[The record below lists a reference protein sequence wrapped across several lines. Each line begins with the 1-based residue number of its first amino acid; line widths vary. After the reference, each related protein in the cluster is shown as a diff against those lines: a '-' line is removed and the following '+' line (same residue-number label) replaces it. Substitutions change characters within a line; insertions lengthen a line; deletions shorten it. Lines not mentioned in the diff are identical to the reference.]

1 MNRIPPPPERPA
13 TEEYHVAEISICATE
28 SRAGTG
34 HSHVFNFNYT
44 RGMKPYIVRS
54 HNLKSVLEVLAPNPK
69 PADDREHAPGPESY
83 FFDCARVVWVRQKV
97 WDPAIH
103 EVTEEDTD
111 GDDTGRESE
120 GESEE
125 ALDTEGCVLV
135 HANGDSDLHEEW
147 SSRFF
152 RMLSQC
158 IHWYRNKSR
167 I

>member
-1 MNRIPPPPERPA
+1 MNRIPSPPERSEVDA
-13 TEEYHVAEISICATE
+13 YNVAEISVCVTE
-28 SRAGTG
+28 SKAGVG
-34 HSHVFNFNYT
+34 PSQVFNFNYT

-54 HNLKSVLEVLAPNPK
+54 HNLKSVLEVLVTAPKYNDDQSH
-69 PADDREHAPGPESY
+69 ADGPESF
-83 FFDCARVVWVRQKV
+83 FFDHARVVWVRQKV

-103 EVTEEDTD
+103 EVAEEDTD

-120 GESEE
+120 GESKE

-135 HANGDSDLHEEW
+135 HANGDSDLHEKW
-147 SSRFF
+147 SSRFS

-158 IHWYRNKSR
+158 IHWYRDKSR